1 VNVDRFPSLTALRV
15 FAACTRTRSFA
26 RAAEEFGISPGA
38 VTQHIRTVE
47 KWVDA
52 PLFRRT
58 GRSVVPTEAAE
69 AALPVLLEG
78 FHRLAE
84 GADTLLS
91 FGSATQIISVS
102 APPAFASKWLLP
114 RLPRFRD
121 QHPEIDLWVQIDPHH
136 QSPDR
141 RAPDVVISY
150 GLEIGD
156 GFVGEP
162 LTRDSVVVVAS
173 PDFVRR
179 HGPFDAPEK
188 IASAPLLHYDSR
200 HTDQTFPTWQRWF
213 RAQGL
218 DLPDLTKGTRF
229 DHPGLLVE
237 YAIAGQG
244 IALAKRMVAI
254 TDVEAGRLEI
264 LSGFGVPVASSY
276 WLSHMR
282 GRTMRAASSI
292 FWNWVKEEVRSVG
305 DGPRAL
311 AV

>member
-1 VNVDRFPSLTALRV
+1 MNVDRFPSLTALRV

-38 VTQHIRTVE
+38 VTQHVRTVE
-47 KWVDA
+47 KWVNA

-91 FGSATQIISVS
+91 FGSAAQIISVH

-114 RLPRFRD
+114 RLPAFLAR
-121 QHPEIDLWVQIDPHH
+121 HPEIDIWVQIDPNH

-141 RAPDVVISY
+141 RAPDIVISY
-150 GLEIGD
+150 GLEVGD
-156 GFVGEP
+156 GYVGEP
-162 LTRDSVVVVAS
+162 LIRDSVVVVAS
-173 PDFVRR
+173 PEFVRR
-179 HGPFDAPEK
+179 YGPFDTPEK

-218 DLPDLTKGTRF
+218 DLPDLTKGSRF

-254 TDVEAGRLEI
+254 TDIDAGRLEI
-264 LSGFGVPVASSY
+264 LSTFGVPVASSY

-282 GRTMRAASSI
+282 GRTMRAASST
-292 FWNWVKEEVRSVG
+292 FWEWVKEEVRSVR
-305 DGPRAL
+305 DSTRAL